1 MASTVWARVRRNR
14 TSMKAMTC
22 SVLPRPMLW
31 ARMQPN
37 PLLLPKRAAD
47 SIRLSYRKRIPPI

>member
-1 MASTVWARVRRNR
+1 MASTVRARVCRNS
-14 TSMKAMTC
+14 TSMKEMTC

-37 PLLLPKRAAD
+37 PLLLAKRSAD
-47 SIRLSYRKRIPPI
+47 SIRLS